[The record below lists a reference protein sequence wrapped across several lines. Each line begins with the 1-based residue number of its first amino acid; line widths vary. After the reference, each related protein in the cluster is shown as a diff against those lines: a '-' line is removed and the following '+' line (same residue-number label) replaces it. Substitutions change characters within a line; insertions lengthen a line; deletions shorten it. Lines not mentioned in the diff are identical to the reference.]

1 MVQII
6 NDHRAK
12 SFTVDFK
19 TLVNAI
25 IIKVGITP
33 YKPFEDIKDSEIVYY
48 NSLWDTGATNSV
60 VTKATAKE
68 LGLVSTGKTRVF
80 HAGGESTVNV
90 FFVNIFLPNK
100 IIFPLRVTECDDST
114 NFGLIIGMDIITQGD
129 FSITNTN
136 SRTAVSFRVPSLE
149 KIDYVKLTP
158 NTQLVQKPIIVEKK
172 QQRNGLCA
180 CGSNLKYKNCCGKD
194 NLSLHHN

>member
-1 MVQII
+1 MVHII

-12 SFTVDFK
+12 SFTVDFNS
-19 TLVNAI
+19 LVNAI
-25 IIKVGITP
+25 IIKVGITSLKP
-33 YKPFEDIKDSEIVYY
+33 YEDIKDSEIVYY

-68 LGLVSTGKTRVF
+68 LGLISTGKTKVF

-90 FFVNIFLPNK
+90 FLVNIFLPNR

-129 FSITNTN
+129 FSITNTHGK
-136 SRTAVSFRVPSLE
+136 TTVSFRVPSLE

-158 NTQLVQKPIIVEKK
+158 NSQLVQKPISVEKK
-172 QQRNGLCA
+172 QQRNDLCA
-180 CGSNLKYKNCCGKD
+180 CGSKIKYKNCCGKD